1 MWGRIQADQ
10 RSLRFGAGARAE
22 RQHGNTVEHFPS
34 PYAML
39 YAFYVFRFFRLD
51 KFIIGINIKANI
63 FRYEIRWSR
72 KKSENAHFRHSR
84 ENGNPVFS
92 ITLQI
97 LDSRL
102 RGNDDFLRNH
112 QIRLPENAR
121 KSWERGEVRVEIKKI
136 LFATDFSENS
146 RWALKYA
153 LSFAQKYEAKLYI
166 LHVIQQPSY
175 PLGMYAEI
183 SFDAMDKFNR
193 NLSEVTEKE
202 MKQVCQTDLAGF
214 TNYEA
219 MILSGTPFLEIIRT
233 AKEKEAD
240 LIVVGTHGRTGLD
253 HVLFGSTAEKVVRK
267 APCPVVSVRLPGKEF
282 VMP

>member
-1 MWGRIQADQ
+1 M
-10 RSLRFGAGARAE
+10 
-22 RQHGNTVEHFPS
+22 
-34 PYAML
+34 
-39 YAFYVFRFFRLD
+39 
-51 KFIIGINIKANI
+51 
-63 FRYEIRWSR
+63 
-72 KKSENAHFRHSR
+72 
-84 ENGNPVFS
+84 
-92 ITLQI
+92 
-97 LDSRL
+97 
-102 RGNDDFLRNH
+102 
-112 QIRLPENAR
+112 
-121 KSWERGEVRVEIKKI
+121 EIKKI

-202 MKQVCQTDLAGF
+202 MQQLCQTDLAGF

-219 MILSGTPFLEIIRT
+219 MTLSGTPFLEIIRT